1 MKGQTAGAGQ
11 NIFNCGFRSPPPPGK
26 VCDVDMRAWEPCIEE
41 NHFSFHKSS
50 PCIFLKL
57 NSKSNGVE
65 GSEWARAPPPTGSI
79 GDRIAKIFYDPSD
92 GSILGR
98 TPKRWGIAVVFYAVF
113 YAVLALLFSLCMGG
127 LFLTLDDN
135 KPSFILDSS
144 LIGANPGVAFR
155 PRPADGVLVKI
166 TDDASSDSYVKELQE
181 FLAPYKNESWFTS
194 KRGCSADDNYGYPDA
209 PCFFI
214 KLNKIYGWKPE
225 FYELNSLPS
234 DMDSN
239 LVEYITAL
247 SPNEIASYFLDYGYI
262 YFCSSFLTSVSRSGS
277 LAGGELN
284 ETKIEYPWGRWVSGR
299 FYPFLNQ
306 AGYNSPLIP
315 IKVTPPSTY
324 IVHYSR
330 DNYQQF
336 FDM

>member
-1 MKGQTAGAGQ
+1 MA
-11 NIFNCGFRSPPPPGK
+11 
-26 VCDVDMRAWEPCIEE
+26 
-41 NHFSFHKSS
+41 
-50 PCIFLKL
+50 
-57 NSKSNGVE
+57 SKSNGVD
-65 GSEWARAPPPTGSI
+65 GSEWARAPPPARSF

-98 TPKRWGIAVVFYAVF
+98 TPKRWGIAVVFYSVF

-155 PRPADGVLVKI
+155 PRPVDGVTVKI
-166 TDDASSDSYVKELQE
+166 TDDASSDSYVKELKE
-181 FLAPYKNESWFTS
+181 FLEPYMKESWFTS
-194 KRGCSADDNYGYPDA
+194 KRGCSVEDNYGFPDA

-214 KLNKIYGWKPE
+214 KLNKIYGWKPD
-225 FYELNSLPS
+225 FYELNALPS

-247 SPNEIASYFLDYGYI
+247 APNEREQIWIS
-262 YFCSSFLTSVSRSGS
+262 CW
-277 LAGGELN
+277 EEKLN
-284 ETKIEYPWGRWVSGR
+284 DTKIEYPWGMGLPAS
-299 FYPFLNQ
+299 FYPFLND

-315 IKVTPPSTY
+315 VKVTPSVSNSTAVIRCRAWAKNIEYNKSLKEPSGYTRIQLQLGQY
-324 IVHYSR
+324 EKLAADI
-330 DNYQQF
+330 
-336 FDM
+336 